1 MLLRSSAGSEEARIL
16 NRPGPLPGLMA
27 PEEAS
32 PPAVARA
39 LVGSALAVKRGEHVV
54 IVTWNHTLP
63 WAASCVA
70 EARRVGARPVLIL
83 EDEGAFWKSL
93 DLAPSARTWS
103 GLSAPVRAALRH
115 ADALVYFPG
124 PADRPRLHALPNHL
138 QSPFLGAEDEWLRQA
153 RANRLRGVR
162 CLLGYASDAQAE
174 HWGVPGAMWR
184 SQLIRGITEVDYG
197 TMQKSAV
204 RATRLL
210 VRGRELR
217 VTAPNGTDVR
227 VRLRG
232 RTPWVDDGAID
243 AEDVRRGRNLSAAP
257 GGSVVVAVDGRSA
270 EGTAVA
276 NRPSF
281 LSLGRVDGGQWEIE
295 GGRLRNYWY
304 TEGGESFEGEFA
316 AAPRGRETLALFAL
330 GLNPALAP
338 SVPQAE
344 DQEAGTVTL
353 AIGGNTLYGGRNR
366 CRFLSWIT
374 LGEATV
380 AVDGVPLADRGA
392 IL

>member
-1 MLLRSSAGSEEARIL
+1 
-16 NRPGPLPGLMA
+16 MA
-27 PEEAS
+27 LEEAS
-32 PPAVARA
+32 PPAVARS
-39 LVGSALAVKRGEHVV
+39 LIGSALAVKRGEHVV
-54 IVTWNHTLP
+54 VVSWNHTLA

-70 EARRVGARPVLIL
+70 EARRVGARPFLLL

-93 DLAPSARTWS
+93 DLSPSTRTWS

-124 PADRPRLHALPNHL
+124 PADRPRLHALPADL
-138 QSPFLGAEDEWLRQA
+138 GSPFLGADDDWSRQA
-153 RANRLRGVR
+153 RAHRLRGVR

-174 HWGVPGAMWR
+174 HWGVPGGMWR
-184 SQLIRGITEVDYG
+184 SQLVRGITEVDYG
-197 TMQKSAV
+197 TMRKNAARAV
-204 RATRLL
+204 RLL

-217 VTAPNGTDVR
+217 VTTADGTDVR
-227 VRLRG
+227 LRLRG
-232 RTPWVDDGAID
+232 RTPWVDDGTVD
-243 AEDVRRGRNLSAAP
+243 AEDLRRGRNLSAAP
-257 GGSVVVAVDGRSA
+257 GGSVVVAVDERSA

-281 LSLGRVDGGQWEIE
+281 LSSGRVEGGQWEID
-295 GGRLRNYWY
+295 GGRLKNYWY
-304 TEGGESFEGEFA
+304 TDGGGSFEREFA
-316 AAPRGRETLALFAL
+316 TAPRGRETVALFSL

-338 SVPQAE
+338 GVPQAE
-344 DQEAGTVTL
+344 DQELGTVTL
-353 AIGGNTLYGGRNR
+353 AIGGNTAYGGRNR

-380 AVDGVPLADRGA
+380 AVDGAPLADRGA